1 MFAVSA
7 PARLEPSPGAW
18 ASPPADAAQTQA
30 ALGADARQMADLE
43 SFRDLLAEWNQT
55 MNLVGPSALAEFWS
69 RHVYDSAQLLPLAP
83 AALTWADLGAGAGF
97 PGVVLAI
104 LLKDTAGARVHLV
117 DSMGK
122 RCRFLQAVVDALAL
136 PAQVHHA
143 RAETLKL
150 KVDVVTARACA
161 PLVRLLDYAQPYL
174 VRGAEGIFLKGQ
186 DIVSELTEAAKYWQF
201 EAHLTTSL
209 SHPDGRILQVK
220 GLERVRK
227 I

>member
-104 LLKDTAGARVHLV
+104 LLKDTAGA
-117 DSMGK
+117 
-122 RCRFLQAVVDALAL
+122 
-136 PAQVHHA
+136 
-143 RAETLKL
+143 
-150 KVDVVTARACA
+150 CA